1 MRNFKYACFLIF
13 HLFLGGVAMSAVIPQ
28 AVQKL
33 IDQGEFAK
41 AREALRDAAEDM
53 ALSEN
58 DRQDLLWEA
67 ERLRRFPLDFDQKP
81 ADVLKQ
87 IQKDIPGAT
96 REDVDAWTKEGA
108 LESLV
113 IDGTRYYYRRAVRN
127 LFLINKKAMERRSPK
142 STERKPPDVTEDG
155 VVTDMRI
162 HAKNALE
169 ARKKSSSSRVTPQR
183 FRVDFTLAVKPG
195 EVPKGRTIRC
205 WLPFPKQ
212 CPTQTDILINSSVPE
227 KAFTAPNECEQR
239 TVYLEL
245 PSRGDEPTTF
255 SLSFEYTAWAFVEPV
270 DPGRIKPYD
279 TNSETYQKYT
289 AEKPPHIVF
298 TPDIRNK
305 AREICGNE
313 TNPYLKAKKI
323 FEWVA
328 DNIPWSGAIEYCLVR
343 NLSMRTYLRKTG
355 DCGMQGLLFISLC
368 RASGVPARWQSGWS
382 LRPARENMHDW
393 AQIYVEPYGWLY
405 ADPSHGFMESEDP
418 EIKWFNF
425 GNFDRYRLIVNSD
438 YGMQLDPPKIHFRS
452 DPVDFQR
459 GEVEWSG
466 GNLYYNQWTYE
477 CQMTPI
483 ATKE

>member
-1 MRNFKYACFLIF
+1 MRNFRYAYLLIF
-13 HLFLGGVAMSAVIPQ
+13 YLFLGGVAMGEAIPQ

-33 IDQGEFAK
+33 IDQGEYAK

-53 ALSEN
+53 AISEN

-67 ERLRRFPLDFDQKP
+67 ERLRRFPFDFNLKAD
-81 ADVLKQ
+81 DVLIQ
-87 IQKDIPGAT
+87 IQRDIPGAT
-96 REDVDAWTKEGA
+96 MEDVDAWTKEGA
-108 LESLV
+108 LESLL

-127 LFLINKKAMERRSPK
+127 LFLLNKKAMERRSSK
-142 STERKPPDVTEDG
+142 STESKTPKVTKDG
-155 VVTDMRI
+155 IVTDMRI

-169 ARKKSSSSRVTPQR
+169 ARKKASSSLITPQR
-183 FRVDFTLAVKPG
+183 FRVDFNLGVKPG
-195 EVPKGRTIRC
+195 EVPKGQTIRC
-205 WLPFPKQ
+205 WLPFPKE
-212 CPTQTDILINSSVPE
+212 CPTQTDIKIIRSVPE
-227 KAFTAPNECEQR
+227 KVFIAPNESEHR
-239 TVYLEL
+239 TVYLEQ
-245 PSRGDEPTTF
+245 PSGGDQPTTF

-270 DPGRIKPYD
+270 DPNTIKPYD
-279 TNSETYQKYT
+279 TNSEVYKNYT
-289 AEKPPHIVF
+289 AERPPHIVF
-298 TPDIRNK
+298 TPDIRSQ

-323 FEWVA
+323 FEWVYE
-328 DNIPWSGAIEYCLVR
+328 NIPWSGAIEYCLVR
-343 NLSMRTYLRKTG
+343 NLSMRTLLRKTG

-368 RASGVPARWQSGWS
+368 RVSGIPARWQSGWS

-393 AQIYVEPYGWLY
+393 TQIYIEPYGWLY

-438 YGMQLDPPKIHFRS
+438 YGMELNPPKIHFRS

-466 GNLYYNQWTYE
+466 GNLYFNQWTYNCE
-477 CQMTPI
+477 MTPI